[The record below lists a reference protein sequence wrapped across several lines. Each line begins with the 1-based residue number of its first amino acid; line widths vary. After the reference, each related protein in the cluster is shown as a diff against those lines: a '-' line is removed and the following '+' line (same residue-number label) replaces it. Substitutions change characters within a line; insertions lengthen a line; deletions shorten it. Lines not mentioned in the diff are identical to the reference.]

1 MRNFAFVLWAFAGD
15 MVPMGVFLGAVLAT
29 GNIFAA
35 TGVGI
40 AASAAQLGWAT
51 FRHQPIG
58 ALQWASLGLIV
69 VLGGAT
75 LLTRDPRFVML
86 KPTAIDI
93 VLGAVMLRR
102 GWMERYVPEA
112 ARMRARPMLAAFGRV
127 WAALMFLTGALN
139 LAIAM
144 LADPITWARFNLVF
158 PTVSMVGLF
167 VIQNA
172 IMRRRMAA
180 IPP

>member
-1 MRNFAFVLWAFAGD
+1 MRNFAFTLLAFAGD
-15 MVPMGVFLGAVLAT
+15 VVPMGVFLATVLAT
-29 GNIFAA
+29 GNIFLA

-40 AASAAQLGWAT
+40 ALSVAQLGWAS

-58 ALQWASLGLIV
+58 ALQWASLGLIA
-69 VLGGAT
+69 VLGGVT
-75 LLTRDPRFVML
+75 LLTHDPRFVMV

-93 VLGAVMLRR
+93 ILGAVMLRR

-112 ARMRARPMLAAFGRV
+112 ARTRARPMLAAFGRA

-139 LAIAM
+139 LGAAL
-144 LADPITWARFNLVF
+144 LADPVTWARFNLIF
-158 PTVSMVGLF
+158 PAVSIVGLF
-167 VIQNA
+167 ALQNV

-180 IPP
+180 IQP